1 MISTDTHFLYIS
13 LGSRRPFGVKVRKD
27 FTYQRGFVLDSE
39 ENREVEFKS
48 FAGAPSSHLPWKI
61 MEKAKKF
68 ICACLNGDR
77 KGVIYFGVED
87 NQREGSKFRHGEIA
101 ELDVEDIKDDI
112 TKAFQDLLNNHIKS
126 DGGPLQKGGEQNCV
140 NLYFVPVKSKGDKVN
155 PYVIEIEY
163 SRDWRFCKDNV
174 YHSKRWIEKKATDEK
189 KDANGKKGLHDLFKV
204 KGDELD
210 DVAIRTNGASACVKQ
225 DEVRWQV
232 REPLKTKF
240 DGWKRE
246 TSGKCSVTA
255 HTYYNSQMKGE
266 GGARK
271 EMKIT

>member
-1 MISTDTHFLYIS
+1 MISTDTHFLYIF
-13 LGSRRPFGVKVRKD
+13 LGSRRPFGVQVRKD

-87 NQREGSKFRHGEIA
+87 NQREGSKFRHGEITG
-101 ELDVEDIKDDI
+101 LDVEDIKDDI

-140 NLYFVPVKSKGDKVN
+140 NLYFVPVKSEGNKVD
-155 PYVIEIEY
+155 PYVIEIEV

-174 YHSKRWIEKKATDEK
+174 YYSKRWIETSRSLQS
-189 KDANGKKGLHDLFKV
+189 KG
-204 KGDELD
+204 
-210 DVAIRTNGASACVKQ
+210 R
-225 DEVRWQV
+225 
-232 REPLKTKF
+232 
-240 DGWKRE
+240 
-246 TSGKCSVTA
+246 
-255 HTYYNSQMKGE
+255 
-266 GGARK
+266 
-271 EMKIT
+271 

>member
-1 MISTDTHFLYIS
+1 M
-13 LGSRRPFGVKVRKD
+13 
-27 FTYQRGFVLDSE
+27 DSV

-48 FAGAPSSHLPWKI
+48 FAGVPPSHLPWKI

-87 NQREGSKFRHGEIA
+87 NQREGSKFRHGEITG
-101 ELDVEDIKDDI
+101 LDVEDIKDDI
-112 TKAFQDLLNNHIKS
+112 TKAFQDLLDNHIKS

-155 PYVIEIEY
+155 PYLIEIEV

-189 KDANGKKGLHDLFKV
+189 KDATGKKGLHDLFKV

-210 DVAIRTNGASACVKQ
+210 NVAIRTNGVSAYVKQ

-232 REPLKTKF
+232 REPLTTKF
-240 DGWKRE
+240 DEWKRE
-246 TSGKCSVTA
+246 TSGKCSITA
-255 HTYYNSQMKGE
+255 HT
-266 GGARK
+266 
-271 EMKIT
+271 